1 MHASIIHHSALSCIL
16 PCPAESGLIPS
27 SNPFREK
34 KSENARLYFT
44 DTGLSAEG
52 CKFATMKVH
61 TTNYQDI
68 FIRLAEDCPAA
79 AGEIPPERKKG
90 ETAAMIQFEMISK
103 HPYRYTSDDV
113 LFQVYAEKNDLTE
126 EELPAAREQFFS
138 KGQPCFRASP
148 LPKRYGWGVH
158 SNQDEKV
165 ALYGC
170 ETPEYQQ
177 LSAGRDPVSGRKVNV
192 YRAMRSSR

>member
-90 ETAAMIQFEMISK
+90 ET
-103 HPYRYTSDDV
+103 D
-113 LFQVYAEKNDLTE
+113 
-126 EELPAAREQFFS
+126 
-138 KGQPCFRASP
+138 
-148 LPKRYGWGVH
+148 
-158 SNQDEKV
+158 
-165 ALYGC
+165 
-170 ETPEYQQ
+170 
-177 LSAGRDPVSGRKVNV
+177 RKSTRLN
-192 YRAMRSSR
+192 SSH